1 MTIRLVKTCPS
12 CGHANDPGEFY
23 CVGILATGLACGF
36 TILDEPPLPEGGQPI
51 HPEPAAPASELPGAP
66 EAEAPEAE
74 APADEATSDG
84 RWCLN
89 GHAMQANDE
98 ICLSC
103 GASAVGASEHLDDD
117 ASSSAMEAITGQ
129 RLDAIPAATRADD
142 TFLRTLLRAA
152 HTQLETDASDGR
164 GHGAICPDAFV
175 IPSLEPLEVSLLES
189 AVAASQAPGRGDL
202 TLNGHGQVSRYS
214 PPEQLIGI
222 QSPASDWWSV
232 GLVLLEQ
239 WQGPGLWEGIHERA
253 WLLQVITEGVA
264 IPAGIEP
271 DWRDLLMGLLTR
283 DHSQRWGAEQVG
295 RWLSGD
301 RDIAIHYETAAS
313 EDAGEAISLGGVR
326 HRTPARYALAAAQEQ
341 NWGLALEQLTNGE
354 LLTWLEQKQWDS
366 EPVAEIRRLANDGA
380 LPCDERLMVVLLLL
394 NPNLP
399 LCFKG
404 DLVTPANLA
413 ATPERSRDW
422 LRGSVP
428 ERLLRIGRQ
437 TWLADLAARRSN
449 AMELARSL
457 KLSLEEARFEAAALV
472 SNRQQLE
479 AAWAQR
485 RRDWPDAVH
494 QGVLN
499 LISKGNRSA
508 EELLLLIS
516 APLEQFRSA
525 ALVLEEARQ
534 AAATAELLDG
544 WSDDAARSWLEQER
558 RSVLRTLADRLADFV
573 RCGIPLADHWAD
585 QFRYERRISLA
596 RALVLLAIPHGQWQ
610 RPEGGEHW
618 QRLMHFF
625 QRRVL
630 GGIQRGP
637 LLALS
642 IKPGGDRIDLNELG
656 SDVLPAQTLLD
667 HVVSRRSSLRLIDPS
682 RLEEAPGL
690 AQRLRRLRQT
700 VDAYQRETGIAALHL
715 GFPLLLL
722 KPPTAAQDAT
732 RQSNLVPVL
741 LWPVQIG
748 SGQQGAGPSLG
759 FDSER
764 QDGEGIRLNPA
775 LTSLLSQGQRL
786 ELEAAALEISQRAA
800 LTGVQ
805 VMEVL
810 STIFPS
816 SDLELKPC
824 PQERK
829 LAKDESQR
837 LCAAAALFHC
847 TFSAQTLAHELAQL
861 ERRPALEG
869 PMASLLRLG
878 DERAVSPGSQESDPS
893 QNDLILVSQ
902 ADPSQKRAVAQARQT
917 PGVLIQGPPGTGKS
931 QTIVN
936 VVADAIGRG
945 ERVLVVCQ
953 KQAALEVVRNRLD
966 AVGLGAK
973 LALITDPGRDR
984 RIVLQQ
990 LRQQLDNLAQRPD
1003 ARSLAPAREAIATD
1017 VYRLE
1022 SELDDLHQAMAMAV
1036 GSSGFGYGQVIEE
1049 LIAAQAMGSSL
1060 DLPGLR
1066 PGLVGLHHEQV
1077 RTLAELG
1084 GDLAPLWLRAK
1095 AEGSALKVLQRF
1107 STDPGNLASLQD
1119 ALSKLADA
1127 EQYRQQACLE
1137 ASLHSG
1143 GVLEPQD
1150 ATQTEYWLKLHG
1162 AAFVAASQTLAAL
1175 LPDWLPL
1182 FSDSS
1187 GQALEERLAIE
1198 IRQLRLMQEP
1208 GIALRWHSVLE
1219 HVNDDDLD
1227 ELNQAAARWLRWHR
1241 SLLRHVYP
1249 RFGQAKATLGALAN
1263 DALGSGAAGV
1273 AELKTYLD
1281 HAIGLRVHCRA
1292 LESIQRAL
1300 GLDARVINRR
1310 PLQLLGQLE
1319 ALAAL
1324 LQEGRGL
1331 VEGAAQCPEPQA
1343 CELALQSGRAES
1355 LRDLVGGLRLGI
1367 QRQVLRQRSLQR
1379 LDTLTPW
1386 FQPNWIA
1393 SCTEAVALNQSIGA
1407 ELAAIAAAMPTVV
1420 DYQLYDSRTR
1430 GLSEQERH
1438 LLSHFSAERSCL
1450 EQGPET
1456 AVGSTVRQTIWREA
1470 LLAWRSQA
1478 EADEPVLLLARE
1490 DVERR
1495 VERLA
1500 AQDERLVAINREQTA
1515 ALQKPERVLQRAQW
1529 DEVVM
1534 LTGPRARKLR
1544 EVVELGEERGLF
1556 ELKPVWLANPET
1568 VARIFPLRQ
1577 DLFDLVIFDE
1587 ASQLPVEHALPALY
1601 RAGRVVISGD
1611 DKQLPPTRFFNTGFA
1626 TDSDDDSDGLDVFS
1640 EDAIEAQEIRRQ
1652 VKDCSNLLELA
1663 TAAGLAEVSL
1673 DIHYRSTYRPLISHS
1688 NAAFYQGKLSV
1699 PALHPADEIRKR
1711 RPLELIAVNGIYEG
1725 QSNRD
1730 EAEAIVA
1737 FLAELW
1743 SSHHEAPSLGVVS
1756 FNKNQADLIEDL
1768 LEERADQ
1775 DQAFF
1780 KSLVL
1785 ERARRHN
1792 GEDCGFF
1799 VKNLENV
1806 QGDERDWI
1814 LFSTTFGRDR
1824 QGRFNRVFGALGQQ
1838 GGERRLNVATSR
1850 ARDKVVIFN
1859 SMPIEE
1865 ISDLPRSRRPPE
1877 TARDFLQSYLIYAAA
1892 ISDGRLEDAER
1903 WLERINDGPRHG
1915 TSIGAA
1921 QGSGSGFV
1929 AMVAEHL
1936 EGLGYAVERAPAQD
1950 AFGFDLAIRDPATG
1964 LFALG
1969 IECDA
1974 PRHHDLR
1981 QARDREIWRPA
1992 VLKRCV
1998 PHTHRIW
2005 SRLWLADTNSEKRRL
2020 QRALQQALPTEQLQA
2035 ESLPAPL

>member
-1 MTIRLVKTCPS
+1 MTIRLVKTCPI

-23 CVGILATGLACGF
+23 CVGILPTEHPCGF
-36 TILDEPPLPEGGQPI
+36 TLFDVPALPEGGQPI
-51 HPEPAAPASELPGAP
+51 HPELVLPAADLPGPPAVATP
-66 EAEAPEAE
+66 EVEAPEDG
-74 APADEATSDG
+74 PTSDG
-84 RWCLN
+84 RSCLN
-89 GHAMQANDE
+89 GHAMQANDQ

-103 GASAVGASEHLDDD
+103 GASAAEASEHLGDDPSSG
-117 ASSSAMEAITGQ
+117 ASEALTGQ
-129 RLDAIPAATRADD
+129 LLDAIPVESRADD
-142 TFLRTLLRAA
+142 NFLRTFLRGVHA
-152 HTQLETDASDGR
+152 QLETYASDGR
-164 GHGAICPDAFV
+164 GHGAICPDSFV
-175 IPSLEPLEVSLLES
+175 VHSLDPLDVSLQES
-189 AVAASQAPGRGDL
+189 AVATSQSPANGDL
-202 TLNGHGQVSRYS
+202 TLNSQVQVSRYS

-264 IPAGIEP
+264 IPATIEP

-283 DHSQRWGAEQVG
+283 DHSQRWGAEQVQ

-301 RDIAIHYETAAS
+301 RDIEIYYESAAS
-313 EDAGEAISLGGVR
+313 EGAGEAIALAGVR

-341 NWGLALEQLTNGE
+341 NWAQALEQLTNGE
-354 LLTWLEQKQWDS
+354 LLTWLEQKQWDA

-380 LPCDERLMVVLLLL
+380 LLCDERLMVVLLLL

-404 DLVTPANLA
+404 DLVTPATLA

-422 LRGSVP
+422 LRGSLS
-428 ERLLRIGRQ
+428 ERLLRIERQ

-449 AMELARSL
+449 AIELAKSL
-457 KLSLEEARFEAAALV
+457 RLSLDEARFEAAALV
-472 SNRQQLE
+472 SNREQLE

-485 RRDWPDAVH
+485 RRDWPDSVH

-499 LISKGNRSA
+499 LISKGNRSS

-544 WSDDAARSWLEQER
+544 WSDDAARPWLEQER
-558 RSVLRTLADRLADFV
+558 RSVLQTLADRLADFV

-596 RALVLLAIPHGQWQ
+596 RALVLLAIPSGQWQ

-642 IKPGGDRIDLNELG
+642 VKPGGDRIDLSELG
-656 SDVLPAQTLLD
+656 SDALPAQALLD

-700 VDAYQRETGIAALHL
+700 VEAYQRETGIATLHL

-722 KPPTAAQDAT
+722 KPPTAVQNDT

-741 LWPVQIG
+741 LWPLQIG
-748 SGQQGAGPSLG
+748 SGQQGAGPSIG

-775 LTSLLSQGQRL
+775 LTSLLSQGQRI
-786 ELEAAALEISQRAA
+786 ELEAAAQEISQRAA
-800 LTGVQ
+800 LNGVQ

-847 TFSAQTLAHELAQL
+847 TFSAQTLAYELAQL

-869 PMASLLRLG
+869 PMATLLRLG
-878 DERAVSPGSQESDPS
+878 DERAVSPASQISDAS
-893 QNDLILVSQ
+893 QKDLILVSQ
-902 ADPSQKRAVAQARQT
+902 ADPSQKRAVEQARQT

-936 VVADAIGRG
+936 MVADAIGRG

-966 AVGLGAK
+966 AVGLGSK

-990 LRQQLDNLAQRPD
+990 LRQQLDNLAQRPN

-1036 GSSGFGYGQVIEE
+1036 GSSDFRYGQVIEE
-1049 LIAAQAMGSSL
+1049 LIAAEAMGGSL
-1060 DLPGLR
+1060 DLPVLR

-1077 RTLAELG
+1077 RTLAELC

-1095 AEGSALKVLQRF
+1095 AEGSALAVLLRF

-1119 ALSKLADA
+1119 ALKKLADA
-1127 EQYRQQACLE
+1127 ELYRQQAFLE

-1150 ATQTEYWLKLHG
+1150 ANQTENWLQLHG
-1162 AAFVAASQTLAAL
+1162 SSFDVVGQTLAAL
-1175 LPDWLPL
+1175 LPSWLPL
-1182 FSDSS
+1182 FSDVS
-1187 GQALEERLAIE
+1187 GLALEERLAAE

-1208 GIALRWHSVLE
+1208 GIALLWHSVLD

-1227 ELNQAAARWLRWHR
+1227 ELNQAAARWLRWYR

-1249 RFGQAKATLGALAN
+1249 RFGKAKATLEALAS
-1263 DALGSGAAGV
+1263 DALGAGAAGV
-1273 AELKTYLD
+1273 EQLKSYLD
-1281 HAIGLRVHCRA
+1281 HALVLRVHCRA

-1300 GLDARVINRR
+1300 GLDTRVINRR

-1319 ALAAL
+1319 SLSTL
-1324 LQEGRGL
+1324 LQEGRAL
-1331 VEGAAQCPEPQA
+1331 VEGAAQCPGLQA

-1355 LRDLVGGLRLGI
+1355 LRNLVGSLRLGI
-1367 QRQVLRQRSLQR
+1367 QRQALRQRSLQL

-1386 FQPNWIA
+1386 FQPNWLT
-1393 SCTEAVALNQSIGA
+1393 SCAEVVGLNQSISA
-1407 ELAAIAAAMPTVV
+1407 ELAAIATAMPTVV
-1420 DYQLYDSRTR
+1420 AYQLYDSRTR

-1438 LLSHFSAERSCL
+1438 LLSHFSAERSRL
-1450 EQGPET
+1450 EQGPES
-1456 AVGSTVRQTIWREA
+1456 AVGLTVRQTIWREA
-1470 LLAWRSQA
+1470 LLAWRTQA
-1478 EADEPVLLLARE
+1478 EAEEPVLLLARE

-1500 AQDERLVAINREQTA
+1500 AQDKRLVAINREQTA

-1611 DKQLPPTRFFNTGFA
+1611 DKQLPPTRFFNTGFDNN
-1626 TDSDDDSDGLDVFS
+1626 TDDDSDSLDVFS
-1640 EDAIEAQEIRRQ
+1640 EDAIEAQETRRQ

-1699 PALHPADEIRKR
+1699 PALHPADEICKR

-1730 EAEAIVA
+1730 EAEAIVV

-1743 SSHHEAPSLGVVS
+1743 SSHPEAPSIGVVS

-1768 LEERADQ
+1768 LEERANQDQ
-1775 DQAFF
+1775 DFLKA
-1780 KSLVL
+1780 LVR

-1814 LFSTTFGRDR
+1814 LFSTTFGRNR
-1824 QGRFNRVFGALGQQ
+1824 QGRFNRVFGALGQK

-1903 WLERINDGPRHG
+1903 WLERINNGPRNDISLRV
-1915 TSIGAA
+1915 T
-1921 QGSGSGFV
+1921 QGSGRGFV
-1929 AMVAEHL
+1929 SMVAKYL
-1936 EGLGYAVERAPAQD
+1936 EGLGYAVELVPAQD

-1974 PRHHDLR
+1974 PRHHDLK
-1981 QARDREIWRPA
+1981 QARDREIWRPS

-1998 PHTHRIW
+1998 PYTHRIW
-2005 SRLWLADTNSEKRRL
+2005 SRLWLSDTNSEKSRL
-2020 QRALQQALPTEQLQA
+2020 QRALQQALPPEP
-2035 ESLPAPL
+2035 LPSEAQPASP

>member
-1 MTIRLVKTCPS
+1 MTIRLVKICPS
-12 CGHANDPGEFY
+12 CGHANDPGDFY
-23 CVGILATGLACGF
+23 CVRILPTGLACGF

-51 HPEPAAPASELPGAP
+51 HPEPEAPAPELPAAPA
-66 EAEAPEAE
+66 AEAPGVEAQ
-74 APADEATSDG
+74 ADELEPAG

-89 GHAMQANDE
+89 GHAMQASDA

-103 GASAVGASEHLDDD
+103 GANAIEAPEHLGADPSCADNPVI
-117 ASSSAMEAITGQ
+117 AGQ
-129 RLDAIPAATRADD
+129 SLNAIPIESRAND
-142 TFLRTLLRAA
+142 TFVRTLLRAA
-152 HTQLETDASDGR
+152 YAQLESDASDGR
-164 GHGAICPDAFV
+164 GHGGICPDAFV
-175 IPSLEPLEVSLLES
+175 VRNLDPLELALRESAIPST
-189 AVAASQAPGRGDL
+189 QAPESGDL
-202 TLNGHGQVSRYS
+202 TLNAHGPISRYS

-222 QSPASDWWSV
+222 QSSASDWWSL

-264 IPAGIEP
+264 IPAAIEP

-301 RDIAIHYETAAS
+301 RDIAIYYEAAAS
-313 EDAGEAISLGGVR
+313 EGVGEAMAIGGVR
-326 HRTPARYALAAAQEQ
+326 HRTPGRYALAAAQEQ
-341 NWGLALEQLTNGE
+341 NWGQALEQLSNGE
-354 LLTWLEQKQWDS
+354 LLTWLEQKQWDAD
-366 EPVAEIRRLANDGA
+366 VLAEIRRLANDGA
-380 LPCDERLMVVLLLL
+380 LLGDERLMVVLLLL

-399 LCFKG
+399 LCFRG
-404 DLVTPANLA
+404 ELVTPTTLA
-413 ATPERSRDW
+413 ATPQRSCDW
-422 LRGSVP
+422 LRGPLP
-428 ERLLRIGRQ
+428 ERLRRIGRQ

-449 AMELARSL
+449 AMELAKSL

-485 RRDWPDAVH
+485 RRDWPDATH

-499 LISKGNRSA
+499 LISKGNRSS

-534 AAATAELLDG
+534 VAATAELLDG
-544 WSDDAARSWLEQER
+544 WSDDAARPWLGQER
-558 RSVLRTLADRLADFV
+558 RSVLQTLAERLADFV

-596 RALVLLAIPHGQWQ
+596 RALVLLAIPPGQWQ
-610 RPEGGEHW
+610 RPEGAEHW

-642 IKPGGDRIDLNELG
+642 MKPGGDRIDLSELG
-656 SDVLPAQTLLD
+656 SDALPAQTLLD

-682 RLEEAPGL
+682 RLEEAPGVG
-690 AQRLRRLRQT
+690 QRLRRLRQT
-700 VDAYQRETGIAALHL
+700 VEAYQRETGIASLHL

-722 KPPTAAQDAT
+722 QPPTAAQGDT

-741 LWPVQIG
+741 LWPLQIG

-775 LTSLLSQGQRL
+775 LISLLSQGQRL
-786 ELEAAALEISQRAA
+786 ALEAAAQEISQRAA
-800 LTGVQ
+800 LTGLQ

-810 STIFPS
+810 STIFPCL
-816 SDLELKPC
+816 DLELKPC

-878 DERAVSPGSQESDPS
+878 DGRAINTGSQTSPAFQESDAS
-893 QNDLILVSQ
+893 SNDLILVSQ
-902 ADPSQKRAVAQARQT
+902 ADPSQKRAVEQARQT

-1036 GSSGFGYGQVIEE
+1036 GSSGLRYGQVIEE
-1049 LIAAQAMGSSL
+1049 LIAAQAIGGSL

-1066 PGLVGLHHEQV
+1066 PGLVGLHYEQV

-1095 AEGSALKVLQRF
+1095 PEGSALKVLQSF

-1119 ALSKLADA
+1119 ALQKLADA
-1127 EQYRQQACLE
+1127 EQNRQQAGLE

-1143 GVLEPQD
+1143 EVFEPQD
-1150 ATQTEYWLKLHG
+1150 SQLTEQWLLLHG
-1162 AAFVAASQTLAAL
+1162 AAFDAAGQRLAAL
-1175 LPDWLPL
+1175 IPGWLPL

-1198 IRQLRLMQEP
+1198 IRQLRLIQEP
-1208 GIALRWHSVLE
+1208 GIALRWHPVLE
-1219 HVNDDDLD
+1219 HVNDDNLVDL
-1227 ELNQAAARWLRWHR
+1227 NRAAERWLRWHR

-1249 RFGQAKATLGALAN
+1249 RFGQAKATLEALAS
-1263 DALGSGAAGV
+1263 DAVGSGAAGV
-1273 AELKTYLD
+1273 GELKTYLE

-1310 PLQLLGQLE
+1310 PQQLLGQLE
-1319 ALAAL
+1319 DLAAL
-1324 LQEGRGL
+1324 LQEGRAL
-1331 VEGAAQCPEPQA
+1331 AEAAAHCPEVQA
-1343 CELALQSGRAES
+1343 CDRALQSGRAES
-1355 LRDLVGGLRLGI
+1355 LQGLVISLRLGI
-1367 QRQVLRQRSLQR
+1367 QRLALRQRSLQ
-1379 LDTLTPW
+1379 LLETLSPW
-1386 FQPNWIA
+1386 FQPEWIVGCA
-1393 SCTEAVALNQSIGA
+1393 EAVALNQSISA

-1420 DYQLYDSRTR
+1420 DYQLYESRTR
-1430 GLSEQERH
+1430 SLSEQERH

-1450 EQGPET
+1450 EQGLET
-1456 AVGSTVRQTIWREA
+1456 EVGATVRQTIWREA
-1470 LLAWRSQA
+1470 LLAWRTQA
-1478 EADEPVLLLARE
+1478 EAEEPVLLLARE

-1500 AQDERLVAINREQTA
+1500 AQDTRLVAINREQTA
-1515 ALQKPERVLQRAQW
+1515 ALQKPERVLPRAQW

-1611 DKQLPPTRFFNTGFA
+1611 DKQLPPTRFFNSGFDN
-1626 TDSDDDSDGLDVFS
+1626 DSDDERDGLDVFS

-1730 EAEAIVA
+1730 EADAIVA

-1743 SSHHEAPSLGVVS
+1743 RSQPEAPSLGVVS
-1756 FNKNQADLIEDL
+1756 FNKTQADLIEDL

-1775 DQAFF
+1775 DQGFLKA
-1780 KSLVL
+1780 LVR
-1785 ERARRHN
+1785 ERARRDN

-1824 QGRFNRVFGALGQQ
+1824 QGRFNRLFGALGQQ

-1877 TARDFLQSYLIYAAA
+1877 TARDYLQSYLIYAAA
-1892 ISDGRLEDAER
+1892 ISDGRLDAAER
-1903 WLERINDGPRHG
+1903 WLERMNAGPRNN
-1915 TSIGAA
+1915 SSLGAA
-1921 QGSGSGFV
+1921 QGYGRGFV
-1929 AMVAEHL
+1929 ATVAEHL

-1964 LFALG
+1964 LFVLG

-1981 QARDREIWRPA
+1981 QARDREIWRPS

-2005 SRLWLADTNSEKRRL
+2005 SRLWLADANSEKSR
-2020 QRALQQALPTEQLQA
+2020 LQQALEQA
-2035 ESLPAPL
+2035 LPAPP

>member
-1 MTIRLVKTCPS
+1 MTIRLVKTCPSSS

-23 CVGILATGLACGF
+23 CVGILPTGQPCGF
-36 TILDEPPLPEGGQPI
+36 PLFDVPALPEGGQPI
-51 HPEPAAPASELPGAP
+51 RLELGEPAADLPGPPAVETP
-66 EAEAPEAE
+66 EKKVP
-74 APADEATSDG
+74 DDLSTSDG
-84 RWCLN
+84 RSCLN
-89 GHAMQANDE
+89 GHAMEANDQ

-103 GASAVGASEHLDDD
+103 GASAVEASEHLADDT
-117 ASSSAMEAITGQ
+117 SSGAIEAITGQ
-129 RLDAIPAATRADD
+129 RLDAIPAEYRADD
-142 TFLRTLLRAA
+142 AFLRSLLRIV
-152 HTQLETDASDGR
+152 HTKLETHTSDGH
-164 GHGAICPDAFV
+164 GHGAICPDVFV
-175 IPSLEPLEVSLLES
+175 VHSLDPLEVSLLES
-189 AVAASQAPGRGDL
+189 AFAASQAPGSGDL
-202 TLNGHGQVSRYS
+202 TLNGNAQISRYS

-239 WQGPGLWEGIHERA
+239 WQGPALWEGIHERA
-253 WLLQVITEGVA
+253 WLLHVITEGVA
-264 IPAGIEP
+264 IPAAIEP

-301 RDIAIHYETAAS
+301 RDIAIHYESAAS
-313 EDAGEAISLGGVR
+313 EGAGEAIVLAGVR
-326 HRTPARYALAAAQEQ
+326 HRSTARYALAAAQEQ
-341 NWGLALEQLTNGE
+341 NWEQGLEQLINGE
-354 LLTWLEQKQWDS
+354 LLTWLEQKQWDT
-366 EPVAEIRRLANDGA
+366 EIIAEIRRLANDGA
-380 LPCDERLMVVLLLL
+380 LLCDERFMVVLLLL

-404 DLVTPANLA
+404 DLVTRATLA

-422 LRGSVP
+422 LRGSLP
-428 ERLLRIGRQ
+428 EVLLRIKSQ

-449 AMELARSL
+449 AMELARNL

-485 RRDWPDAVH
+485 RRDWPDAIH

-499 LISKGNRSA
+499 LISKGNRSD
-508 EELLLLIS
+508 EELLMLIS
-516 APLEQFRSA
+516 APLERFRSA

-544 WSDDAARSWLEQER
+544 WSDDAARPWLEQER
-558 RSVLRTLADRLADFV
+558 HRILNTLSDRLADFV
-573 RCGIPLADHWAD
+573 RCGTPMADHWAD
-585 QFRYERRISLA
+585 QFRYERRIPLA
-596 RALVLLAIPHGQWQ
+596 RALVLLAISPGQWQ
-610 RPEGGEHW
+610 RPKGGEHW

-630 GGIQRGP
+630 GDIQRGP
-637 LLALS
+637 LLALN
-642 IKPGGDRIDLNELG
+642 IKPSSDGIDLNELG
-656 SDVLPAQTLLD
+656 SDSLPAQALLD
-667 HVVSRRSSLRLIDPS
+667 HIVSRRSSLRLIDPS

-700 VDAYQRETGIAALHL
+700 VEAYQRETGIATLHL

-722 KPPTAAQDAT
+722 KPSTAEQYET
-732 RQSNLVPVL
+732 NQSNLVPVL
-741 LWPVQIG
+741 LWPLQLS
-748 SGQQGAGPSLG
+748 SGQPGTGPALG

-775 LTSLLSQGQRL
+775 LMNLLSQGQRL
-786 ELEAAALEISQRAA
+786 KLEAAAQEISQRAV

-810 STIFPS
+810 SNIFS
-816 SDLELKPC
+816 SSEMEIKPC

-837 LCAAAALFHC
+837 LCAAAALFQC
-847 TFSAQTLAHELAQL
+847 KFSDQTLAHELAQL
-861 ERRPALEG
+861 ERKPALQG
-869 PMASLLRLG
+869 PMAALLRLS
-878 DERAVSPGSQESDPS
+878 DEQAVSSALKASDPS
-893 QNDLILVSQ
+893 ENDLILVSQ
-902 ADPSQKRAVAQARQT
+902 ADPSQKRAVEKARQN

-953 KQAALEVVRNRLD
+953 KQAALEVVRNRLE

-973 LALITDPGRDR
+973 LALITDLGRDR

-990 LRQQLDNLAQRPD
+990 LRQELDNLASCAD

-1036 GSSGFGYGQVIEE
+1036 GSSGFRYGQVIEE
-1049 LIAAQAMGSSL
+1049 LIAAQGLGSSL

-1095 AEGSALKVLQRF
+1095 VEGSALKVLQRF
-1107 STDPGNLASLQD
+1107 STDSGNLASLQD
-1119 ALSKLADA
+1119 ALNKLANA
-1127 EQYRQQACLE
+1127 EQYRQEACTE

-1150 ATQTEYWLKLHG
+1150 AKQTEHWLQLHG
-1162 AAFVAASQTLAAL
+1162 ARFIAASQTLAAL
-1175 LPDWLPL
+1175 LPGWLPL

-1187 GQALEERLAIE
+1187 GQALEERLAME

-1219 HVNDDDLD
+1219 HVTDVDLD
-1227 ELNQAAARWLRWHR
+1227 KLNQATGRWLRWHR
-1241 SLLRHVYP
+1241 SMLRHVYP
-1249 RFGQAKATLGALAN
+1249 RFGQAKATIGALASA
-1263 DALGSGAAGV
+1263 ALGLGAAGV
-1273 AELKTYLD
+1273 GELKTYLD

-1292 LESIQRAL
+1292 FESIQRAL
-1300 GLDARVINRR
+1300 GLDAKEINRR

-1319 ALAAL
+1319 ALSIL
-1324 LQEGRGL
+1324 LQQGRSL
-1331 VEGAAQCPEPQA
+1331 VEGAGQCPEPQA
-1343 CELALQSGRAES
+1343 CELALQSGSTES
-1355 LRDLVGGLRLGI
+1355 LRDLVGSLRLGI
-1367 QRQVLRQRSLQR
+1367 HRQALRQRSLQR
-1379 LDTLTPW
+1379 LDALTPW
-1386 FQPNWIA
+1386 FQPDWIA
-1393 SCTEAVALNQSIGA
+1393 SCAEAVALNQSIST
-1407 ELAAIAAAMPTVV
+1407 ELAAITAAIPTVV
-1420 DYQLYDSRTR
+1420 DYQLYDSRSR
-1430 GLSEQERH
+1430 GLSEQERQ
-1438 LLSHFSAERSCL
+1438 LLSHFSAKRSRL

-1456 AVGSTVRQTIWREA
+1456 AVGSIVRQTIWREA
-1470 LLAWRSQA
+1470 LLAWQTQA
-1478 EADEPVLLLARE
+1478 EAEEPVLLLARE

-1495 VERLA
+1495 VKRLA
-1500 AQDERLVAINREQTA
+1500 DQDERLVAINREQTA
-1515 ALQKPERVLQRAQW
+1515 ALQKPERVMKRAQW

-1577 DLFDLVIFDE
+1577 NLFDLVIFDE

-1611 DKQLPPTRFFNTGFA
+1611 DKQLPPTRVGRKSVDNGT
-1626 TDSDDDSDGLDVFS
+1626 TDDNDELDVFS
-1640 EDAIEAQEIRRQ
+1640 EDVFEAHEVRRQ
-1652 VKDCSNLLELA
+1652 VKDCCNLLELA

-1688 NAAFYQGKLSV
+1688 NAAFYQGKLSI
-1699 PALHPADEIRKR
+1699 PALHPADEICKR
-1711 RPLELIAVNGIYEG
+1711 RPLELIAINGIYEG
-1725 QSNRD
+1725 RSNRD

-1737 FLAELW
+1737 FLSDLW
-1743 SSHHEAPSLGVVS
+1743 SSQPEAPSLGVVS
-1756 FNKNQADLIEDL
+1756 FNKIQANLIEDL
-1768 LEERADQ
+1768 LEEKADQ
-1775 DQAFF
+1775 DEAFF
-1780 KSLVL
+1780 KALVR

-1792 GEDCGFF
+1792 GEDSGFF

-1814 LFSTTFGRDR
+1814 LFSTTFGRDQ
-1824 QGRFNRVFGALGQQ
+1824 QGRFSRYFGSLGQQ

-1865 ISDLPRSRRPPE
+1865 ISDLPKSRRPPE
-1877 TARDFLQSYLIYAAA
+1877 TARDFLQSYLIYASA
-1892 ISDGRLEDAER
+1892 ISDGRLDDGER
-1903 WLERINDGPRHG
+1903 WLERINARPRHD
-1915 TSIGAA
+1915 TSHGAA
-1921 QGSGSGFV
+1921 QGNNRAFV
-1929 AMVAEHL
+1929 ATVAEHL

-1974 PRHHDLR
+1974 PRHHDLK

-1992 VLKRCV
+1992 VLKRCM
-1998 PHTHRIW
+1998 PYTHRIW
-2005 SRLWLADTNSEKRRL
+2005 SRLWLCDASSEKSHL
-2020 QRALQQALPTEQLQA
+2020 QRALQQALP
-2035 ESLPAPL
+2035 APP

>member
-1 MTIRLVKTCPS
+1 MTIRLVKTCPI

-36 TILDEPPLPEGGQPI
+36 TILDVPALPEGGQPI
-51 HPEPAAPASELPGAP
+51 HPEPLVPTTDLSVG
-66 EAEAPEAE
+66 EAVEPLEAE

-89 GHAMQANDE
+89 GHAMQANDQ

-103 GASAVGASEHLDDD
+103 GAGAVEASAHLGDDPC
-117 ASSSAMEAITGQ
+117 SSASEAITGQ
-129 RLDAIPAATRADD
+129 RLDAIPAESRAND
-142 TFLRTLLRAA
+142 TFLRTLLRAI
-152 HTQLETDASDGR
+152 HTQLETDLSDGR
-164 GHGAICPDAFV
+164 GHGAICPDSFV
-175 IPSLEPLEVSLLES
+175 VRSLDPLEVSLLES
-189 AVAASQAPGRGDL
+189 PFASNQAPGSGDL

-239 WQGPGLWEGIHERA
+239 WQGPALWEGIHERA
-253 WLLQVITEGVA
+253 WLLQVITEGVV
-264 IPAGIEP
+264 IPATIEP
-271 DWRDLLMGLLTR
+271 DWRNLLMGLLTR
-283 DHSQRWGAEQVG
+283 DHSQRWGAEQVQ

-301 RDIAIHYETAAS
+301 RDIAIHYESAAS
-313 EDAGEAISLGGVR
+313 EGAGEAIALGGVR
-326 HRTPARYALAAAQEQ
+326 HHTPARYALAAAQEQ
-341 NWGLALEQLTNGE
+341 NWGVALEQLTNGE
-354 LLTWLEQKQWDS
+354 LLTWLEQKQWDA

-380 LPCDERLMVVLLLL
+380 LLLDERLMVVLLLL

-404 DLVTPANLA
+404 DLVTPATLA

-422 LRGSVP
+422 LRGSLP

-437 TWLADLAARRSN
+437 TWLVDLAARRSN
-449 AMELARSL
+449 AIELAMSL

-472 SNRQQLE
+472 GSRQQLE
-479 AAWAQR
+479 AAWTQR

-494 QGVLN
+494 QGILN
-499 LISKGNRSA
+499 LISKGNRST

-525 ALVLEEARQ
+525 ALVLEDARQ

-544 WSDDAARSWLEQER
+544 WSDDAVRPWLEQER
-558 RSVLRTLADRLADFV
+558 RSVLQSLADRLADFV
-573 RCGIPLADHWAD
+573 RCGVPLADHWAD

-596 RALVLLAIPHGQWQ
+596 RALVLLAIPPGQWQ

-630 GGIQRGP
+630 GDIQRGP

-642 IKPGGDRIDLNELG
+642 VKPGGDRIDLNELG
-656 SDVLPAQTLLD
+656 SDALPAQSLLD

-690 AQRLRRLRQT
+690 VQRLRRLRQT
-700 VDAYQRETGIAALHL
+700 VEAYERETGIATLHL

-722 KPPTAAQDAT
+722 KPPTTGQDDT

-741 LWPVQIG
+741 LWPLQIG
-748 SGQQGAGPSLG
+748 SGQQGGGPSLG

-786 ELEAAALEISQRAA
+786 ELEAAAQEISQRLA

-810 STIFPS
+810 STIFAS
-816 SDLELKPC
+816 SDRELKPC
-824 PQERK
+824 PQERQ

-869 PMASLLRLG
+869 PMAALMRIG
-878 DERAVSPGSQESDPS
+878 DPRALSPTAQPSGVS

-990 LRQQLDNLAQRPD
+990 LRQQLDTLAQRPD
-1003 ARSLAPAREAIATD
+1003 ARSLAPARKAIATD

-1036 GSSGFGYGQVIEE
+1036 GSSGFRYGQVIEE
-1049 LIAAQAMGSSL
+1049 LIAAQAMVGSL

-1084 GDLAPLWLRAK
+1084 GDLAPLWLRARP
-1095 AEGSALKVLQRF
+1095 EGSALAVLQRF

-1119 ALSKLADA
+1119 ALNKLADA
-1127 EQYRQQACLE
+1127 EQHRQEAFLE

-1150 ATQTEYWLKLHG
+1150 AKQTQHWLELHG
-1162 AAFVAASQTLAAL
+1162 AAFVAVSQTLAAL
-1175 LPDWLPL
+1175 LPGWLPL

-1187 GQALEERLAIE
+1187 GQALEERLATE
-1198 IRQLRLMQEP
+1198 IRQLRLIQEP
-1208 GIALRWHSVLE
+1208 GIALRWHPVLE
-1219 HVNDDDLD
+1219 HVKDDDLD

-1249 RFGQAKATLGALAN
+1249 RFGQAKATLAALAG
-1263 DALGSGAAGV
+1263 DALCSGAAGV
-1273 AELKTYLD
+1273 GELNSYLD
-1281 HAIGLRVHCRA
+1281 HALGLRAHCRA

-1324 LQEGRGL
+1324 LQAGRAL
-1331 VEGAAQCPEPQA
+1331 VEGAGQCPDPQA

-1355 LRDLVGGLRLGI
+1355 LRDLVGSLRLGI
-1367 QRQVLRQRSLQR
+1367 QRQALRQRSLKR
-1379 LDTLTPW
+1379 LETLTPW
-1386 FQPNWIA
+1386 FQANWIA
-1393 SCTEAVALNQSIGA
+1393 SCTEAVTLNQPISV
-1407 ELAAIAAAMPTVV
+1407 ELTAIAAAMPTVV
-1420 DYQLYDSRTR
+1420 DYQLYVSRTR
-1430 GLSEQERH
+1430 GLPEQERQ
-1438 LLSHFSAERSCL
+1438 LLSHFSAERSRL
-1450 EQGPET
+1450 EQSPET
-1456 AVGSTVRQTIWREA
+1456 EVGSTVRQTIWREA

-1478 EADEPVLLLARE
+1478 EAEEPVLLLARE

-1500 AQDERLVAINREQTA
+1500 AQDARLVAINREQTA

-1577 DLFDLVIFDE
+1577 NLFDLVIFDE

-1611 DKQLPPTRFFNTGFA
+1611 DKQLPPTRFFNSRIDNN
-1626 TDSDDDSDGLDVFS
+1626 TDDKSDGLDVFT
-1640 EDAIEAQEIRRQ
+1640 EDAFEAQEIRRQ

-1699 PALHPADEIRKR
+1699 PALHPAAEICKR

-1743 SSHHEAPSLGVVS
+1743 SSQLEVPSLGVVS
-1756 FNKNQADLIEDL
+1756 FNKTQAELIEDL
-1768 LEERADQ
+1768 LEERANKDQ
-1775 DQAFF
+1775 GFF
-1780 KSLVL
+1780 KVLVR
-1785 ERARRHN
+1785 ERARRDN
-1792 GEDCGFF
+1792 GENCGFF

-1824 QGRFNRVFGALGQQ
+1824 QGRFNRLFGALGQQ
-1838 GGERRLNVATSR
+1838 GGERRLNVATTR

-1865 ISDLPRSRRPPE
+1865 ISDLTRSHRPPE

-1892 ISDGRLEDAER
+1892 ISAGRLEEGER
-1903 WLERINDGPRHG
+1903 WLARINNGPRHG
-1915 TSIGAA
+1915 TSLGAG
-1921 QGSGSGFV
+1921 QGSGRSFV
-1929 AMVAEHL
+1929 QTVAKHL
-1936 EGLGYAVERAPAQD
+1936 EGLGYAVELVPTQD

-1974 PRHHDLR
+1974 PRHKDLR

-2005 SRLWLADTNSEKRRL
+2005 SRLWLSDANSEKGHL
-2020 QRALQQALPTEQLQA
+2020 QRALQQALP
-2035 ESLPAPL
+2035 APP